1 MRICRK
7 NCHGYENKTNDYN
20 LIDINRYSKEEL
32 LKDDLV
38 ITKAMIIEK
47 CNSNNELKQNLIKI
61 IDKVV
66 EEDAL
71 NKMQRIINIIL
82 RKKLGNKETDNLLN
96 KISNKKKGVDYMLA
110 VLERIEKED
119 RKIRENCRKEGI
131 KEGIKE
137 GMREGMNKGVSKA
150 RFEIAKEMIKQKI
163 DINKICKCT
172 KISKKEVEKIKEEL
186 KEA

>member
-1 MRICRK
+1 
-7 NCHGYENKTNDYN
+7 
-20 LIDINRYSKEEL
+20 
-32 LKDDLV
+32 
-38 ITKAMIIEK
+38 
-47 CNSNNELKQNLIKI
+47 
-61 IDKVV
+61 
-66 EEDAL
+66 
-71 NKMQRIINIIL
+71 MQRIINIIL

-131 KEGIKE
+131 KEG
-137 GMREGMNKGVSKA
+137 MREAMNKGVSKA

-186 KEA
+186 LKNGKVDIE

>member
-1 MRICRK
+1 M
-7 NCHGYENKTNDYN
+7 
-20 LIDINRYSKEEL
+20 IDINRYSKEEL

-131 KEGIKE
+131 KEG
-137 GMREGMNKGVSKA
+137 MREGMNKGVSKA

-172 KISKKEVEKIKEEL
+172 KISKKEVEKIREEL

>member
-1 MRICRK
+1 MICRK

-20 LIDINRYSKEEL
+20 LIDINRYSKKEL

-66 EEDAL
+66 EEDDL
-71 NKMQRIINIIL
+71 NKVQRIINIIL
-82 RKKLGNKETDNLLN
+82 RRKLGNKETDNLLN
-96 KISNKKKGVDYMLA
+96 KINNKKKGVDYMLA

-119 RKIRENCRKEGI
+119 RKIRENCIKKGI
-131 KEGIKE
+131 SK
-137 GMREGMNKGVSKA
+137 GMSKA
-150 RFEIAKEMIKQKI
+150 KFEIAKEMIKQKI

-186 KEA
+186 KET

>member
-1 MRICRK
+1 M
-7 NCHGYENKTNDYN
+7 
-20 LIDINRYSKEEL
+20 IDINRYSKEEL

-66 EEDAL
+66 EEDVL
-71 NKMQRIINIIL
+71 NKMQRIISIIL
-82 RKKLGNKETDNLLN
+82 RRKLGNKETDNLLN
-96 KISNKKKGVDYMLA
+96 KINNKKKGVDYMLA

-131 KEGIKE
+131 KEGIK
-137 GMREGMNKGVSKA
+137 EGMNKGVSKA

>member
-1 MRICRK
+1 M
-7 NCHGYENKTNDYN
+7 
-20 LIDINRYSKEEL
+20 IDINRYSKEEL

-47 CNSNNELKQNLIKI
+47 CNNNNELKQNLIKI

-131 KEGIKE
+131 KEG
-137 GMREGMNKGVSKA
+137 MREGMNKGVSKA

>member
-1 MRICRK
+1 MKICRK

-32 LKDDLV
+32 LEDDLI

-61 IDKVV
+61 VDKAV

-96 KISNKKKGVDYMLA
+96 KINNKKKGVDYMLA

-119 RKIRENCRKEGI
+119 RIIRENCRKEGMKEGM
-131 KEGIKE
+131 KEGI
-137 GMREGMNKGVSKA
+137 NKGISKA
-150 RFEIAKEMIKQKI
+150 KFEIAKEMIKQKI

-186 KEA
+186 KEV

>member
-1 MRICRK
+1 M
-7 NCHGYENKTNDYN
+7 
-20 LIDINRYSKEEL
+20 IDINRYSKEEL

-71 NKMQRIINIIL
+71 NKMQRIISIIL
-82 RKKLGNKETDNLLN
+82 RRKLGNKETDNLLN
-96 KISNKKKGVDYMLA
+96 KINNKKKGVDYMLA

-131 KEGIKE
+131 KEGMK
-137 GMREGMNKGVSKA
+137 EGMNKGVSKA

>member
-1 MRICRK
+1 
-7 NCHGYENKTNDYN
+7 
-20 LIDINRYSKEEL
+20 
-32 LKDDLV
+32 
-38 ITKAMIIEK
+38 MIIEK

-61 IDKVV
+61 VDKAV

-96 KISNKKKGVDYMLA
+96 KINNKKKGVDYMLA

-119 RKIRENCRKEGI
+119 RIIRENCRKEGMKEGM
-131 KEGIKE
+131 KEGI
-137 GMREGMNKGVSKA
+137 NKGISKA
-150 RFEIAKEMIKQKI
+150 KFEIAKEMIKQKI

>member
-71 NKMQRIINIIL
+71 NKMKRIINIKL
-82 RKKLGNKETDNLLN
+82 RKILGNKETDNLLN
-96 KISNKKKGVDYMLA
+96 KINNKKKGVDYMLA

-119 RKIRENCRKEGI
+119 RKIRENCR